1 MRMPSSS
8 SCRLDL
14 VPPLADRFILG
25 SPPRLRPGTSPHA
38 LQIPSCANA
47 LDGHPALRSAREV
60 LRPAR
65 LLTPAFGY
73 GAPHLSA
80 RGTLTLLN
88 NVLLSTHEE
97 VISRPRFKRSEEI
110 IASALRA
117 IREKGFWVR
126 PTTRLLVCADP
137 DDNMFLEC
145 AQAAR
150 AEYVVTGNLKHFPPT
165 WESTRIVTPRHL
177 LDVALGKNNKERV

>member
-1 MRMPSSS
+1 MSRIV
-8 SCRLDL
+8 LDTNVIVSAL
-14 VPPLADRFILG
+14 LQPVGPPAQIFVLALG
-25 SPPRLRPGTSPHA
+25 GP
-38 LQIPSCANA
+38 LQLYVSANLYA
-47 LDGHPALRSAREV
+47 E
-60 LRPAR
+60 
-65 LLTPAFGY
+65 Y
-73 GAPHLSA
+73 
-80 RGTLTLLN
+80 
-88 NVLLSTHEE
+88 EE

-126 PTTRLLVCADP
+126 PTTRLHLCADP

-150 AEYVVTGNLKHFPPT
+150 AEYLVAGNLKHFPPT

-177 LDVALGKNNKERV
+177 LDVVLGKNNKERV